1 MFSIQKHFN
10 VVKMSENQKKK
21 YFKYERSVKQ
31 IFETVHNN
39 TGEGGDN
46 GKEEAEDVNQE
57 ELLIEVKHFLDIFVI
72 KMSTCLRKIICCEFL
87 YLDWTGRFHFK
98 CGFQIVCREELNS
111 VPRAVKIIQNF
122 LSCSHLLKQS
132 GKHKSQIF

>member
-21 YFKYERSVKQ
+21 NSNMKEVSSRF
-31 IFETVHNN
+31 FHNN

-57 ELLIEVKHFLDIFVI
+57 ELLIEVKHSLDILVI
-72 KMSTCLRKIICCEFL
+72 KKSTCLRKIICCEFL

-111 VPRAVKIIQNF
+111 VPRAVKII
-122 LSCSHLLKQS
+122 
-132 GKHKSQIF
+132 